1 VTSTGTRAAAPDGRA
16 AFDGPGHSSGVA
28 GSSMASRIRGWRP
41 SASFLLL
48 LPAIVVLG
56 AVVIVPLLLS
66 FYSSLTPFRLTRP
79 DTLWTF
85 VGFRNYANLLSDPE
99 FWIAFGRT
107 VGLLTVALNLEML
120 LGLGLALLVEK
131 ATRGQRVLRTIM
143 MFPMMFS
150 PILVGFQF
158 KFMFNDN
165 IGLVNNALQSLGL
178 TDRAIPWLIEGDLA
192 FIAILI
198 AEIWSSTSVFAI
210 LILAGL
216 LAMPKEPVE
225 AARVDGCTPWQ
236 TFRYVTW
243 PFVMPFAYIAMTI
256 RSLDV
261 ARAYDIVKIM
271 TDGGPAKRTELVWTL
286 VARTGYGDARM
297 GLANAM
303 AYFSILLSILFTVY
317 FYRKLAAARSQVG
330 AEW

>member
-1 VTSTGTRAAAPDGRA
+1 
-16 AFDGPGHSSGVA
+16 
-28 GSSMASRIRGWRP
+28 MKGWRP
-41 SASFLLL
+41 SPPLLLL
-48 LPAIVVLG
+48 LPAVIVLA
-56 AVVIVPLLLS
+56 AVVVVPLLLS
-66 FYSSLTPFRLTRP
+66 LYSSFTPFRLTRP
-79 DTLWTF
+79 ETF
-85 VGFRNYANLLSDPE
+85 WVFIGARNYVAILTSRA
-99 FWIAFGRT
+99 FWVAFART
-107 VGLLTVALNLEML
+107 VVLLTVALNLEMVI
-120 LGLGLALLVEK
+120 GLGLALLVEK
-131 ATRGQRVLRTIM
+131 ASRGQRVLRTIM

-165 IGLVNNALQSLGL
+165 IGLVNNALQGLGL
-178 TDRAIPWLIEGDLA
+178 TDRAIPWLIDGNLA
-192 FIAILI
+192 FIAILT

-216 LAMPKEPVE
+216 LAMPREPVE

-243 PFVMPFAYIAMTI
+243 PFIMPFAFIAMTI

-271 TDGGPAKRTELVWTL
+271 TDGGPAGRTELVWTL
-286 VARTGYGDARM
+286 VARTAYGDARM
-297 GLANAM
+297 GMANAM

-317 FYRKLAAARSQVG
+317 FYRKLAAARTQIA

>member
-1 VTSTGTRAAAPDGRA
+1 MRRFSLPAP
-16 AFDGPGHSSGVA
+16 
-28 GSSMASRIRGWRP
+28 I
-41 SASFLLL
+41 LLL
-48 LPAIVVLG
+48 LPAIIVLA
-56 AVVIVPLLLS
+56 AVVVVPLLLS
-66 FYSSLTPFRLTRP
+66 FYSSLTPFRLTKP
-79 DTLWTF
+79 DTLFTF
-85 VGFRNYANLLSDPE
+85 IGFRNYATLATDRE
-99 FWIAFGRT
+99 FWAAFGRT
-107 VGLLTVALNLEML
+107 VLLLTIALNLEML
-120 LGLGLALLVEK
+120 LGLGLALLVER
-131 ATRGQRVLRTIM
+131 ASRGQRLLRTLM

-165 IGLVNNALQSLGL
+165 VGLVNNALQALGL
-178 TDRAIPWLIEGDLA
+178 TDRAIPWLIEGNLA
-192 FIAILI
+192 FFAILV
-198 AEIWSSTSVFAI
+198 AEVWSSTSVFAI

-216 LAMPKEPVE
+216 LAMPREPIE

-243 PFVMPFAYIAMTI
+243 PFIMPFAYIAMTI

-271 TDGGPAKRTELVWTL
+271 TDGGPARRTELLWTL
-286 VARTGYGDARM
+286 VARTGYSDARM

-303 AYFSILLSILFTVY
+303 AYVSILLSILFTVY
-317 FYRKLAAARSQVG
+317 FYRKLAAARAQIG

>member
-1 VTSTGTRAAAPDGRA
+1 MHIVKVRRSSAP
-16 AFDGPGHSSGVA
+16 
-28 GSSMASRIRGWRP
+28 
-41 SASFLLL
+41 FLLL
-48 LPAIVVLG
+48 LPAIVVLA
-56 AVVIVPLLLS
+56 AVVVVPLALS
-66 FYSSLTPFRLTRP
+66 FYSSFTPFRLTKP
-79 DTLWTF
+79 ETF
-85 VGFRNYANLLSDPE
+85 FVFTGFRNYANILSDPA
-99 FWIAFGRT
+99 FWAAFGRT
-107 VGLLTVALNLEML
+107 VLLLTIALNLEML
-120 LGLGLALLVEK
+120 LGLGLAMLVEK
-131 ATRGQRVLRTIM
+131 ASRGQRLLRTLM

-198 AEIWSSTSVFAI
+198 AEVWSSTSVFAI

-216 LAMPKEPVE
+216 LAMPKEPIE

-243 PFVMPFAYIAMTI
+243 PFIMPFAYIAMTI

-271 TDGGPAKRTELVWTL
+271 TDGGPAKRTELLWTL
-286 VARTGYGDARM
+286 VGRTAYSDAKM

-303 AYFSILLSILFTVY
+303 AYVAILLSILFTVY
-317 FYRKLAAARSQVG
+317 FFRKLAAARSQIA

>member
-1 VTSTGTRAAAPDGRA
+1 
-16 AFDGPGHSSGVA
+16 
-28 GSSMASRIRGWRP
+28 MKGWRP
-41 SASFLLL
+41 PAPVLLL
-48 LPAIVVLG
+48 LPALIVL
-56 AVVIVPLLLS
+56 AAIVIIPLLLS
-66 FYSSLTPFRLTRP
+66 LYSSFTSFRLTQP
-79 DTLWTF
+79 QSLYNF
-85 VGFRNYANLLSDPE
+85 VGFRNYQRLLADLE
-99 FWIAFGRT
+99 FWTAFGRT
-107 VGLLTVALNLEML
+107 VLLLTIALNVEML
-120 LGLGLALLVEK
+120 LGLGLAMLVEK
-131 ATRGQRVLRTIM
+131 ATAGQRALRTIM

-165 IGLVNNALQSLGL
+165 IGLVNNALQSLGI
-178 TDRAIPWLIEGDLA
+178 TSQAIPWLIDGQLA
-192 FIAILI
+192 FISILV

-216 LAMPKEPVE
+216 LAMPKEPIE

-243 PFVMPFAYIAMTI
+243 PFIMPFAYIAMTI

-271 TDGGPAKRTELVWTL
+271 TDGGPAKRTELLWTL
-286 VARTGYGDARM
+286 VSRTAYSDARM

-303 AYFSILLSILFTVY
+303 AYFAIFLSIVFTVY
-317 FYRKLAAARSQVG
+317 FFRKLAAARTQIA

>member
-1 VTSTGTRAAAPDGRA
+1 
-16 AFDGPGHSSGVA
+16 
-28 GSSMASRIRGWRP
+28 MQIRTTMKGWRP
-41 SASFLLL
+41 TAPTLLL
-48 LPAIVVLG
+48 LPAIVVLA
-56 AVVIVPLLLS
+56 AVVVVPLLLS
-66 FYSSLTPFRLTRP
+66 FYSSFTSFRLTKP
-79 DTLWTF
+79 ETF
-85 VGFRNYANLLSDPE
+85 FVLVGFRNYLTILGDWN
-99 FWIAFGRT
+99 FWVAFGRT
-107 VGLLTVALNLEML
+107 VLLLTVALNLEML

-131 ATRGQRVLRTIM
+131 ATRGQRVLRTLM

-165 IGLVNNALQSLGL
+165 IGLVNNALQALGL
-178 TDRAIPWLIEGDLA
+178 TDQAIPWLIEGHLA
-192 FIAILI
+192 FIAISV

-216 LAMPKEPVE
+216 LAMPKEPIE

-236 TFRYVTW
+236 TFRYVVW

-271 TDGGPAKRTELVWTL
+271 TDGGPAGRTELLWTL
-286 VARTGYGDARM
+286 VARTAYSDARM
-297 GLANAM
+297 GMANAM

-317 FYRKLAAARSQVG
+317 FFRKLAAARSQIG

>member
-1 VTSTGTRAAAPDGRA
+1 MRR
-16 AFDGPGHSSGVA
+16 
-28 GSSMASRIRGWRP
+28 WKP
-41 SASFLLL
+41 SAPFLLL
-48 LPAIVVLG
+48 LPAVLVLA
-56 AVVIVPLLLS
+56 AVVVVPLLLS
-66 FYSSLTPFRLTRP
+66 FYSSFTPFRLTKP
-79 DTLWTF
+79 ESFWVF
-85 VGFRNYANLLSDPE
+85 IGFRNYLRLLGDIE
-99 FWIAFGRT
+99 FWTAFGRT
-107 VGLLTVALNLEML
+107 VLLLTVALNLEML
-120 LGLGLALLVEK
+120 LGLGLAVLVEK
-131 ATRGQRVLRTIM
+131 ATRGQRILRTIM

-150 PILVGFQF
+150 PLLVGFQF

-165 IGLVNNALQSLGL
+165 VGLVNNALQALGI
-178 TDRAIPWLIEGDLA
+178 TRDAIPWLIDGDLA
-192 FIAILI
+192 FISISI

-216 LAMPKEPVE
+216 LAMPKEPIE

-243 PFVMPFAYIAMTI
+243 PFIMPFAFIAMTI

-271 TDGGPAKRTELVWTL
+271 TDGGPAKRTELLWTL
-286 VARTGYGDARM
+286 VARTAYSDSKM

-303 AYFSILLSILFTVY
+303 AYFSILLSIVFTVY
-317 FYRKLAAARSQVG
+317 FYRKLAAARTQIG

>member
-1 VTSTGTRAAAPDGRA
+1 MRRWRFSAP
-16 AFDGPGHSSGVA
+16 
-28 GSSMASRIRGWRP
+28 
-41 SASFLLL
+41 FLLL
-48 LPAIVVLG
+48 LPAVVVLA
-56 AVVIVPLLLS
+56 AVVLVPLVLS
-66 FYSSLTPFRLTRP
+66 LWSSFTPFRLTQP
-79 DTLWTF
+79 ETFWTF
-85 VGFRNYANLLSDPE
+85 VGLRNYQRILTDAD
-99 FWIAFGRT
+99 FWAAFGRT
-107 VGLLTVALNLEML
+107 VLLLTVALNLEML
-120 LGLGLALLVEK
+120 LGLGLAMLVER
-131 ATRGQRVLRTIM
+131 ATRGQRLLRTLM

-178 TDRAIPWLIEGDLA
+178 TDQAIPWLIDGTLA
-192 FIAILI
+192 FISILV
-198 AEIWSSTSVFAI
+198 AEVWSSTSVFAI

-216 LAMPKEPVE
+216 LAMPKEPIE

-243 PFVMPFAYIAMTI
+243 PFIMPFAYIAMTI

-261 ARAYDIVKIM
+261 GRAYDIVKIM
-271 TDGGPAKRTELVWTL
+271 TDGGPAGRTELLWTL
-286 VARTGYGDARM
+286 MARTAYSDGRM

-303 AYFSILLSILFTVY
+303 GYVAILLSIFFTAY
-317 FYRKLAAARSQVG
+317 FYRKLAAARTQVG